1 MVGKNTTMS
10 ENNIPVDQIIKGD
23 CTLVLKSIPERSV
36 DLIFADPPYNLQLR
50 KELWRPNATKV
61 NGVEESWDQFTN
73 FEAYDAF
80 TFAWLRE
87 CRRLLKDT
95 GTIWVIG
102 SYHNIFRV
110 GKILQDL
117 GFWIL
122 NDIVWIKNNPMPNFR
137 GVRFT
142 NAHETLIWA
151 QKNKGKRYTFNYRV
165 MKSINHDNPH
175 AENVQMRSDWKL
187 PLCTGKERIKI
198 DGEKAHPTQKPEALL
213 ERVIL
218 SSTKPGD
225 IVLDPFFGSGT
236 TGAVAKRLDRHWIG
250 IEEEAGY
257 IAIAEQRI
265 GSVVIDPEISEAF
278 DNITKEREIRIPFIN
293 LIQSGCLKEGQV
305 LYLGQ
310 DGYRQATILANGQ
323 IKSGDITGSIHKV
336 GREILSAPCNGWMAW
351 YYIDDETGIRA
362 PINVLRKNIRKV
374 IHMEEKVNNEISG
387 ETR

>member
-1 MVGKNTTMS
+1 MRMRHSFGHKKIRES
-10 ENNIPVDQIIKGD
+10 DIHSII
-23 CTLVLKSIPERSV
+23 V
-36 DLIFADPPYNLQLR
+36 
-50 KELWRPNATKV
+50 
-61 NGVEESWDQFTN
+61 
-73 FEAYDAF
+73 
-80 TFAWLRE
+80 
-87 CRRLLKDT
+87 
-95 GTIWVIG
+95 
-102 SYHNIFRV
+102 
-110 GKILQDL
+110 
-117 GFWIL
+117 
-122 NDIVWIKNNPMPNFR
+122 
-137 GVRFT
+137 
-142 NAHETLIWA
+142 
-151 QKNKGKRYTFNYRV
+151 V

-175 AENVQMRSDWKL
+175 VENVQMRSDWKL

-265 GSVVIDPEISEAF
+265 GSVVIDPEISEAL

-336 GREILSAPCNGWMAW
+336 GREILRAPCNGWMAW

>member
-1 MVGKNTTMS
+1 MVDKNTIMS
-10 ENNIPVDQIIKGD
+10 GKNIPVDQILKGD

-36 DLIFADPPYNLQLR
+36 DLIFADPPYNLQLD
-50 KELWRPNATKV
+50 KELWRPNATRV

-80 TFAWLRE
+80 TLAWLVE

-110 GKILQDL
+110 GRIMQDL

-165 MKSINHDNPH
+165 MKSMNHDSIQDG
-175 AENVQMRSDWKL
+175 NVQMRSDWKL
-187 PLCTGKERIKI
+187 PLCTGKERLKI
-198 DGEKAHPTQKPEALL
+198 NGEKAHPTQKPEALL

-225 IVLDPFFGSGT
+225 IILDPFFGSGT
-236 TGAVAKRLDRHWIG
+236 TGAVAKRLNRHWIG
-250 IEEEAGY
+250 IEEDAEY
-257 IAIAEQRI
+257 IAIAQQRI
-265 GSVVIDPEISEAF
+265 DAVAIKP
-278 DNITKEREIRIPFIN
+278 DNWDALANLTQDREIRIPFTK
-293 LIQSGCLKEGQV
+293 LLESGCLKEGQV
-305 LYLGQ
+305 LYLGIN
-310 DGYRQATILANGQ
+310 GYRQATIVENGQ
-323 IKSGDITGSIHKV
+323 IKSGEITGSIHKV
-336 GREILSAPCNGWMAW
+336 GREILKAPCNGWMAW

-362 PINVLRKNIRKV
+362 PIDVLRKNIRKV
-374 IHMEEKVNNEISG
+374 IRSDSKVNNEISG
-387 ETR
+387 DRR